1 MPMESSLFREILG
14 IRKEKVKM
22 IHRHLEHMLPGVNP
36 ERAEESARQH
46 IRLYN
51 DQIRHCRKQLR
62 YYRRLRLTKR
72 LEKLSPLLVLLGTVA
87 VFSVF
92 VVLSAL

>member
-1 MPMESSLFREILG
+1 
-14 IRKEKVKM
+14 M
-22 IHRHLEHMLPGVNP
+22 IHRRLEYMPLKANP
-36 ERAEESARQH
+36 ERAEESARQR

-62 YYRRLRLTKR
+62 YYRRLHLTKR

-87 VFSVF
+87 VFSMF